1 MIEKY
6 YILNFGCRNRV
17 GCEKYQLLNF
27 ELGFRY
33 RVGISK
39 ACWCDG
45 RPNVGW
51 GGVADGRGQSWLI
64 LGKFKIQINPIN
76 LTFPGG
82 RKFMMQSYMQH
93 PGCWSLCIFAIY
105 QISKKTRNHDIWNH
119 RRNIHQSV
127 GMNLPAD
134 YSCPLRNWYL
144 SKLQSVFLQFRD
156 WYLSKVQFAWEQC
169 HL

>member
-6 YILNFGCRNRV
+6 YILNFELYMGCRNRV
-17 GCEKYQLLNF
+17 GI
-27 ELGFRY
+27 R
-33 RVGISK
+33 K

-93 PGCWSLCIFAIY
+93 PGRLESLYFCYLPDFQEDSESWHLKSQTKY
-105 QISKKTRNHDIWNH
+105 P
-119 RRNIHQSV
+119 SV
-127 GMNLPAD
+127 SSMNLGAD